1 MEMERINDNTIRVM
15 IENTDLKE
23 RGISVMEL
31 LGDHDKIESF
41 FYNILSEV
49 DVDHDFS
56 DDDQVSFQILPNRN
70 GLELFISRLDSENQ
84 VGDVINNLMNYT
96 KNKSESTDKIS
107 DERRTELQQNDD
119 GVLVDD
125 SSTNTSS
132 GETVQSLNTDSEVT
146 IVLKLVN
153 FDSIISIAKMIQTDN
168 VISNLYRYESVFYLT
183 LIFPTDSMTKDMIKN
198 KIAVAIEFAE
208 ESNMASEVLRE
219 HADSIMETDALEQIN
234 KIF

>member
-15 IENTDLKE
+15 IENNDLKD

-84 VGDVINNLMNYT
+84 VGDVINNLMSYA
-96 KNKSESTDKIS
+96 KNKSADVDDDITN
-107 DERRTELQQNDD
+107 ERRTDLQQNDD
-119 GVLVDD
+119 GVMT
-125 SSTNTSS
+125 SSTGVSDPKKLEKN
-132 GETVQSLNTDSEVT
+132 SEL
-146 IVLKLVN
+146 VLKLMDFEALVA
-153 FDSIISIAKMIQTDN
+153 ISKISQLEN
-168 VISNLYRYESVFYLT
+168 VLSDLYRYNAIFYLVLT
-183 LIFPTDSMTKDMIKN
+183 FPLNIMAPDMIKDR
-198 KIAVAIEFAE
+198 KSLVIEF
-208 ESNMASEVLRE
+208 SEVSDIKKDVLRE
-219 HADSIMETDALEQIN
+219 HAEIIMHDSALDQI
-234 KIF
+234 KSIFK

>member
-70 GLELFISRLDSENQ
+70 GLELFISRLDNDNQ
-84 VGDVINNLMNYT
+84 VGDVINNLMSYAE
-96 KNKSESTDKIS
+96 NKSKKIDDVS
-107 DERRTELQQNDD
+107 DERRIELQQT
-119 GVLVDD
+119 DD
-125 SSTNTSS
+125 SIVSSNGPESNKVATN
-132 GETVQSLNTDSEVT
+132 SEL
-146 IVLKLVN
+146 VLKILD
-153 FDSIISIAKMIQTDN
+153 FESIIA
-168 VISNLYRYESVFYLT
+168 ISKINQIKNTLSDLYRYNNTFYLVLTFPIDKMT
-183 LIFPTDSMTKDMIKN
+183 LETIKDQKSF
-198 KIAVAIEFAE
+198 AIEFAS
-208 ESNMASEVLRE
+208 ESAIKKDVLSEHGKIVMRE
-219 HADSIMETDALEQIN
+219 DALAQI
-234 KIF
+234 KIIFK

>member
-70 GLELFISRLDSENQ
+70 GLELFISRLDNDNQ
-84 VGDVINNLMNYT
+84 VGDVINNLMSYA
-96 KNKSESTDKIS
+96 KNKSENIDDVS
-107 DERRTELQQNDD
+107 DERRVELQQT
-119 GVLVDD
+119 DD
-125 SSTNTSS
+125 SIVSSNGPESNKVATNS
-132 GETVQSLNTDSEVT
+132 DSAMNSEL
-146 IVLKLVN
+146 VLKLLD
-153 FDSIISIAKMIQTDN
+153 FESIIA
-168 VISNLYRYESVFYLT
+168 ISKINQIKNTLSDLYRYNDTFYLVLTFPIDKMT
-183 LIFPTDSMTKDMIKN
+183 LEKIKDQKSF
-198 KIAVAIEFAE
+198 AIEFAS
-208 ESNMASEVLRE
+208 ESAIKKDVLSEHGEIVMRE
-219 HADSIMETDALEQIN
+219 DALAQIKN
-234 KIF
+234 IFK

>member
-70 GLELFISRLDSENQ
+70 GLELFISRLDNDNQ
-84 VGDVINNLMNYT
+84 VGDVINNLMSYT
-96 KNKSESTDKIS
+96 KNKLETIDDLT
-107 DERRTELQQNDD
+107 DERRTDLQQNDNSLITSNSAKSQKVATNSD
-119 GVLVDD
+119 VMTNSELILKITNFEAIIAISKIDQMKNVLSD
-125 SSTNTSS
+125 
-132 GETVQSLNTDSEVT
+132 
-146 IVLKLVN
+146 
-153 FDSIISIAKMIQTDN
+153 
-168 VISNLYRYESVFYLT
+168 LYRYNGVFYLVLT
-183 LIFPTDSMTKDMIKN
+183 FSTDKMASE
-198 KIAVAIEFAE
+198 KIADEKSFAIEFAS
-208 ESNMASEVLRE
+208 ESNIKKDVLHE
-219 HADSIMETDALEQIN
+219 HGEIVMRVDALVQIKN
-234 KIF
+234 IFR